1 METQEYTK
9 FAGTM
14 SLGIFWPLELFRS
27 NHKGEPHADDV
38 KKYTWNGKTIFGV
51 ILADDGKVLPVPTAG
66 EPGCIRLT
74 QESGLQASHTV
85 EVENEA

>member
-1 METQEYTK
+1 
-9 FAGTM
+9 
-14 SLGIFWPLELFRS
+14 
-27 NHKGEPHADDV
+27 
-38 KKYTWNGKTIFGV
+38 V
-51 ILADDGKVLPVPTAG
+51 ILADDGKVLLVPTAG